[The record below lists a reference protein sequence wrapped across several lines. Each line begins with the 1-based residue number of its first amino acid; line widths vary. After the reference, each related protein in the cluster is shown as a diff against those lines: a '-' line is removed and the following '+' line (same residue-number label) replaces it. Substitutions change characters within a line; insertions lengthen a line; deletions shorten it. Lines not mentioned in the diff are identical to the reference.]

1 MLQYLVSHFFAGLW
15 TLIWHFGVGI
25 GVIILLCVGAYFA
38 PTVRLKATC
47 IALAVGV
54 AMLVIG
60 EGIGVRM
67 ERSHVAAQEKSANT
81 FVDKTVKGTTDPKS
95 RTAPDPWNSKD
106 N

>member
-1 MLQYLVSHFFAGLW
+1 MLEYLVAHFVAGLW

-54 AMLVIG
+54 LVIG

-67 ERSHVAAQEKSANT
+67 ERSHVAAQEKSTNT

>member
-1 MLQYLVSHFFAGLW
+1 MQIFLKMAKKAILFSLL
-15 TLIWHFGVGI
+15 LI
-25 GVIILLCVGAYFA
+25 GASG
-38 PTVRLKATC
+38 
-47 IALAVGV
+47 VGV

-67 ERSHVAAQEKSANT
+67 ERSHVAAQEKSTNT
-81 FVDKTVKGTTDPKS
+81 FVDKTVKGTTDTDPKS